1 MAMRRC
7 EADEHYYD
15 DSKHSSCPFCGG
27 NRGSE
32 EKTSLMNNRD
42 ETDKTKVAYPSGI
55 GSNKTDTTVI
65 AKNKSNTE
73 ENKKVND
80 DNLKTTV
87 NWGNIKN
94 KGKTLS
100 NTETT
105 QKDFSNAPITGW
117 LVIIEGNQTGK
128 DFRLIP
134 SINNIGRDSSNHVSI
149 DTGDSSIS
157 REKHCLIE
165 YHVKSKKFYLEK
177 VNNST
182 DLNGN
187 RVGGDGME
195 LKSGDV
201 IEIGNTKLKFIP
213 FCSDEFSWDI

>member
-1 MAMRRC
+1 MRRC
-7 EADEHYYD
+7 DANEHYYD

-27 NRGSE
+27 NRGNE
-32 EKTSLMNNRD
+32 DKTSLMPNNRRD
-42 ETDKTKVAYPSGI
+42 DTDKT
-55 GSNKTDTTVI
+55 DDTVI
-65 AKNKSNTE
+65 AKKKPNIE
-73 ENKKVND
+73 ENIKVND
-80 DNLKTTV
+80 DNPKTTV
-87 NWGNIKN
+87 TWGNK
-94 KGKTLS
+94 KHKDTTAS
-100 NTETT
+100 NNETA
-105 QKDFSNAPITGW
+105 QKDFSNAPVTGW
-117 LVIIEGNQTGK
+117 LVIVEGNQIGK

-149 DTGDSSIS
+149 DTGDNSIS

-187 RVGGDGME
+187 RVGGDGIE
-195 LKSGDV
+195 LNSGDI